1 MATDQQTQDVRPADR
16 IRAALGKRNI
26 VLVGMMGAGKSSVG
40 KRLAAALDIPFVDAD
55 QEIETAA
62 NMTIPEIFE
71 TYGEDHFRDGE
82 RKVIARL
89 LREGPKVIATGGG
102 AVVDPETRARIGR
115 RSISIWLKA
124 DIPVLMER
132 VRRRSNR
139 PLLRDP
145 DPEGVLRRLLA
156 EREAFYATADIIVTS
171 RNTPHQTII
180 NEILESL
187 QQCLPTPSRSETAT
201 ADPER

>member
-1 MATDQQTQDVRPADR
+1 MLPARR
-16 IRAALGKRNI
+16 IRDALGDRNI
-26 VLVGMMGAGKSSVG
+26 VLVGMMGAGKTSVG
-40 KRLAAALDIPFVDAD
+40 KRLAIALDIPFTDAD

-89 LREGPKVIATGGG
+89 LREGPRVIATGGG
-102 AVVDPETRARIGR
+102 AILNAETRGRIGR
-115 RSISIWLKA
+115 KSISIWLKA
-124 DIPVLMER
+124 DVSVLLER
-132 VRRRSNR
+132 VRRRTNR

-145 DPEGVLRRLLA
+145 DPEGVLRRLLE
-156 EREAFYATADIIVTS
+156 EREPLYAAADITITS

-180 NEILESL
+180 DEILESL
-187 QQCLPTPSRSETAT
+187 DHCLVAETA
-201 ADPER
+201 PEAQSAEQL

>member
-1 MATDQQTQDVRPADR
+1 MTEDQPAQDMLPAHRVRS
-16 IRAALGKRNI
+16 ALGKRNI
-26 VLVGMMGAGKSSVG
+26 VLVGMMGAGKTSVG
-40 KRLAAALDIPFVDAD
+40 KRLAAALDIPFTDAD
-55 QEIETAA
+55 HEIETAA

-89 LREGPKVIATGGG
+89 LRDGPKVIATGGG
-102 AVVDPETRARIGR
+102 AVLSAETRCRIGR

-124 DIPVLMER
+124 DVPVLLDR

-156 EREAFYATADIIVTS
+156 EREPLYACADITITS

-180 NEILESL
+180 NEILASL
-187 QQCLPTPSRSETAT
+187 EDCLSGGTAPSARSAEQI
-201 ADPER
+201 R

>member
-1 MATDQQTQDVRPADR
+1 MLPAQR
-16 IRAALGKRNI
+16 IRDALGERNI
-26 VLVGMMGAGKSSVG
+26 VLVGMMGAGKTSVG
-40 KRLAAALDIPFVDAD
+40 KRLASALDIPFTDAD
-55 QEIETAA
+55 HEIEAAA

-89 LREGPKVIATGGG
+89 LREGPRVIATGGG
-102 AVVDPETRARIGR
+102 AILNAETRGRIGR
-115 RSISIWLKA
+115 ESISIWLKA
-124 DIPVLMER
+124 DVAVLLER
-132 VRRRSNR
+132 VRRRTNR

-156 EREAFYATADIIVTS
+156 EREPLYATADIIITS

-180 NEILESL
+180 DEILDSL
-187 QQCLPTPSRSETAT
+187 DLRLSEKPMPARDSAEQTQ
-201 ADPER
+201 